1 MNFKKYISLAGLLF
15 PLGLAAQTESGNIIC
30 DFETDKGYT
39 QVGVYDTWADSPFRT
54 GEMKGNVQICKNPLT
69 EVDSILG
76 FAPNSSPRVL
86 GAQRSQYGSNTFG
99 ALVGLEKPIA
109 LSLGKKYV
117 HVKVYTTEE
126 GRFMLIGLGKRKDR
140 AGQSNMTE
148 QLWETSI
155 SKVGVGKWFDAVFPI
170 SGNPGAELHHLLIVP
185 DLASTHNRTN
195 DFAFFIDDIEVNNS
209 AAPRFSSTYYSI
221 NYDENTKINRNDR
234 GLNSISLNA
243 DGKVQTIAVNQGDT
257 KQLYTKKLDKAFTAK
272 AGQKVTP
279 TFNYKGAW
287 MSGYVFLDK
296 GIDGR
301 FHVATKDN
309 EITDNTDLVAYSFFK
324 GKDSAGNKQPDGNRI
339 NPPAFTI
346 PADLKP
352 GVYRLRYKVDW
363 DNVNPGGSD
372 DEGNLITDNAGAIAD
387 TRLIIHTD
395 EVSIVRGTRGTS
407 GGLNGDVLKA
417 NGEAL
422 TKETIP
428 FGKPYTV
435 TVKPAN
441 GFKFSH
447 FLIRHGNINAQDSLM
462 YDTPQYV
469 DVTVPGFLVRNNTY
483 EIPAEYV
490 DGDVEITP
498 YFKSTTGEVT
508 GDDYR
513 LNFDKALTITRNDRR
528 LNGFTMKA
536 GANDS
541 TVVRLSTEGDNL
553 VYRNMLDTEVSV
565 KPGDKVVTKTDYKG
579 RAMHGYLYVDFDNDG
594 VFSCDLADN
603 GRPTPGS
610 ELVAYSH
617 FNNKNSLGEQ
627 VDKPGNIPVGI
638 PAFTIPENLPAGN
651 YRARFKI
658 DWSNIDPAGQW
669 SESGQNKI
677 NDNGGYVVDFLLN
690 VHPEK
695 SALDVRTTNGSVV
708 GNNNTG
714 LPQSVTYGQVL
725 NIMAVPAAEGYVA
738 ENMLIRHGHNLDGEE
753 FIRGNRQWKEDTVK
767 VGTFKLPAGMVNG
780 EVRISVDFADNG
792 NAAYKLKFFDEFDQ
806 KDGKIDLKKWNYR
819 NREYVTWARFIAST
833 PEGRELTSSI
843 KDGKYQAICLANPF
857 DEEKNKEG
865 QKLEM
870 LSGAIDS
877 DKKFTFQYGKVE
889 GRIVTTPHIGNFP
902 AFWMMPTKPV
912 GGWPACGEI
921 DIWEQIDTQNQSHHT
936 IHSKWGN
943 TLGHAN
949 DPVKTH
955 AHNTQA
961 DQYHIFGFEWT
972 ADMLSWYIDG
982 KKVFSYAKK
991 KNDQNALNN
1000 GQWPFDQEFYL
1011 ILNQSVGD
1019 GSWAKKPDASF
1030 TYTTLF
1036 DWVRVYQKENN
1047 PETGIDSQYAE
1058 NTLDFYVSPGQIR
1071 LVAPDKQMVNIVDL
1085 QGRTVYKAEVQGNE
1099 TVKLPQG
1106 VYVLNNKKVMVP

>member
-1 MNFKKYISLAGLLF
+1 MNLKKYISLAGLLF

-39 QVGVYDTWADSPFRT
+39 QIGVYDTWVDSPFRT
-54 GEMKGNVQICKNPLT
+54 GEMTGNVQICNNPLT
-69 EVDSILG
+69 EVDSIMG
-76 FAPNSSPRVL
+76 FAPNTSAKVL
-86 GAQRSQYGSNTFG
+86 GAQRSQYGSSTFG
-99 ALVGLEKPIA
+99 ALVGLEKPIP
-109 LSLGKKYV
+109 LSLAKKYV

-126 GRFMLIGLGKRKDR
+126 GRFMLIGMGKRKDR
-140 AGQSNMTE
+140 PGQSDMTE

-155 SKVGVGKWFDAVFPI
+155 SKVGAGKWFDAVFPI

-195 DFAFFIDDIEVNNS
+195 DFLFYIDDIEVNNS

-221 NYDENTKINRNDR
+221 NYDENTKLNRNDR
-234 GLNSISLNA
+234 ALNSISLNA
-243 DGKVQTIAVNQGDT
+243 DGKTQTIEVGQGDS
-257 KQLYTKKLDKAFTAK
+257 KLLYTKKLANAFTAK
-272 AGQKVTP
+272 AGEKVTP

-287 MSGYVFLDK
+287 MSGYVFLDRDV
-296 GIDGR
+296 DGR
-301 FHVATKDN
+301 FDVKTKGDT
-309 EITDNTDLVAYSFFK
+309 ITESKDLAAYSFFK
-324 GKDSAGNKQPDGNRI
+324 GKDSAGNNQPNGNRI

-363 DNVNPGGSD
+363 DNVSSGGSD
-372 DEGNLITDNAGAIAD
+372 APGNLITDNGGSIVD

-417 NGEAL
+417 NGEPL

-435 TVKPAN
+435 TVKPAD

-447 FLIRHGNINAQDSLM
+447 FLIRHGNINAQDSLV
-462 YDTPQYV
+462 YDTPQYT
-469 DVTVPGFLVRNNTY
+469 DVTVPNFLVRDNTY
-483 EIPAEYV
+483 EIPAEYI

-498 YFKSTTGEVT
+498 YFKSTSGEVE
-508 GDDYR
+508 GEDYR
-513 LNFDKALTITRNDRR
+513 LNFDQSLAITRTDRR

-536 GANDS
+536 SANDS
-541 TVVRLSTEGDNL
+541 TIVNLSTEGANL
-553 VYRNMLDTEVSV
+553 VYRNMTDTEVSV
-565 KPGDKVVTKTDYKG
+565 KPGDRVVTTTKYTG
-579 RAMHGYLYVDFDNDG
+579 GAMHGYLYIDFDNDG
-594 VFSCDLADN
+594 VFTCDLGAD
-603 GRPTPGS
+603 GRPMPSS

-617 FNNKNSLGEQ
+617 FNKKNSLGE
-627 VDKPGNIPVGI
+627 DIAKPGAIPVGI

-651 YRARFKI
+651 YRARYKI

-669 SESGQNKI
+669 SESGNNKI

-714 LPQSVTYGQVL
+714 LDQTVTFGQAL
-725 NIMAVPAAEGYVA
+725 NVMTVAAAKGYEA
-738 ENMLIRHGHNLDGEE
+738 KNMIIRHGHGLDGEE

-767 VGTFKLPAGMVNG
+767 VGSYTLPAKMVNG
-780 EVRISVDFADNG
+780 EVRITVDFVDNG
-792 NAAYKLKFFDEFDQ
+792 SAEYKLKFFDEFDQ
-806 KDGKIDLKKWNYR
+806 KDGKIDLNKWNYR
-819 NREYVTWARFIAST
+819 YRTNATWARFIAST

-857 DEEKNKEG
+857 DEEKNNEG

-877 DKKFTFQYGKVE
+877 DNKYTFQYGKVE
-889 GRIVTTPHIGNFP
+889 GRIVTTPHSGNFP
-902 AFWMMPTKPV
+902 AYWMMPTKPV

-921 DIWEQIDTQNQSHHT
+921 DIWEQINTDNKSHHT

-972 ADMLSWYIDG
+972 SDLLTWYIDG

-1011 ILNQSVGD
+1011 LLNQSVGD
-1019 GSWAKKPDASF
+1019 GSWAAKPDASF
-1030 TYTTLF
+1030 TYKTLF
-1036 DWVRVYQKENN
+1036 DWVRVYQKENS
-1047 PETGIDSQYAE
+1047 PETGIESQTAE
-1058 NTLDFYVSPGQIR
+1058 NVLDFYVSAGQIR
-1071 LVAPDKQMVNIVDL
+1071 IVAPNKQLVRIVDL
-1085 QGRTVYKAEVQGNE
+1085 QGRTIYSNEVQGNE